1 MSHPVAPAE
10 LLGQPL
16 PDLSL
21 TGPGGAPFALRSFVG
36 RCPFVLFVY
45 IRNGTPG

>member
-1 MSHPVAPAE
+1 MSHPTALTE
-10 LLGQPL
+10 LLGKPL
-16 PDLSL
+16 PDLTL
-21 TGPGGAPFALRSFVG
+21 AGPSGAPFALRSHVG

>member
-1 MSHPVAPAE
+1 MSHPAALTE
-10 LLGQPL
+10 LLGLPL

-21 TGPGGAPFALRSFVG
+21 PGPGGAPYALRSHVG